1 MTEDGLRD
9 ELAALGI
16 PEEHWR
22 LVVLLP
28 LIQVAWADDRIQ
40 DAERARIL
48 EIAESHGVLE
58 GEGTRILGDWLTTPP
73 SAATLKRA
81 RKLIVALVNRHR
93 GLGSD
98 LPIGLIGE
106 VRAQCEE
113 IAESAGGLLG
123 LMWTV
128 DPREATALD
137 EIRRSLT
144 AAPSVIPWPE
154 DLPRPPE
161 GWHDL

>member
-1 MTEDGLRD
+1 VTEQELRA
-9 ELAALGI
+9 ELGALGI

-22 LVVLLP
+22 LVILLP
-28 LIQVAWADDRIQ
+28 LVQVAWADDHIQ

-58 GEGTRILGDWLTTPP
+58 DEGTEILGDWLTTPP
-73 SAATLKRA
+73 SPEMLKRA

-98 LPIGLIGE
+98 LPIGLISE

-113 IAESAGGLLG
+113 VAEAAGGLLG
-123 LMWTV
+123 LVWTV
-128 DPREATALD
+128 DPREARALD
-137 EIRRSLT
+137 DIRRSLT
-144 AAPSVIPWPE
+144 APPSVAPWPD

-161 GWHDL
+161 GWGEL